1 MQPTLLYNILRSQL
15 KHSKDADITVTGIS
29 MEPTLY
35 EADVVTIRRAESYEV
50 GDILIFLYK
59 NNELLIHRLLRIKD
73 EKYFC
78 KGDNALRLEDV
89 THEQIF
95 GKVVKVNG
103 KALPPATAPHIE
115 LSYMVNREFRKNGYR
130 VEETKKS
137 GIYRFYQK
145 YINKDEDLTMTYHKN
160 KDMDY
165 ISADETSLAVFDP
178 QSGDTHFFDETGV
191 DILNCLDTPITLDE
205 LLERL
210 CEIYDATPLD
220 IRGDVEEFLV
230 ECITKKVVIPS

>member
-15 KHSKDADITVTGIS
+15 KHNKDADITVTGIS
-29 MEPTLY
+29 MEPTLHA
-35 EADVVTIRRAESYEV
+35 ADVVTVRRAEAYEA
-50 GDILIFLYK
+50 GDILVFLYK

-78 KGDNALRLEDV
+78 KGDNAFRLEDV
-89 THEQIF
+89 TPEQIF

-103 KALPPATAPHIE
+103 EALPPATAQHIE
-115 LSYMVNREFRKNGYR
+115 LSYMVNRTFRKNGYR

-145 YINKDEDLTMTYHKN
+145 YINKDEDLTMTYQKN

-191 DILNCLDTPITLDE
+191 DILNCLDTPITLDK
-205 LLERL
+205 LLEKL

-220 IRGDVEEFLV
+220 IRGDVEEFLA